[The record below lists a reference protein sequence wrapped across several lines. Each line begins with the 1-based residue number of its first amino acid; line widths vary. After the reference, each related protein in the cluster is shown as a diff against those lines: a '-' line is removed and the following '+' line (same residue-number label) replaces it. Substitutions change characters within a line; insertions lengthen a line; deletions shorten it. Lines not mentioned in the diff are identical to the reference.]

1 MATQTGATASTT
13 PETRTMTL
21 AQEGLI
27 AGLIGAATIAV
38 WFLILDSLS
47 GRPLYTPTVLGSA
60 LFRRGAATPLSEVLP
75 DLEMVLM
82 FTWVHGLVFVVIG
95 GIVARLLALA
105 ERNSSLGFGILM
117 LFVFFECGFVVAAM
131 FFAEPILHSH
141 GPRCSSPTCSPR
153 RRWGGTSGCVT
164 RLSGCSR
171 RSGILT
177 RPDPVV

>member
-1 MATQTGATASTT
+1 MAAQTGATASTT

-131 FFAEPILHSH
+131 FFAEPILHALAWPAVLVANMLATAAMGGYFWVRH
-141 GPRCSSPTCSPR
+141 PTLRVQP
-153 RRWGGTSGCVT
+153 
-164 RLSGCSR
+164 
-171 RSGILT
+171 
-177 RPDPVV
+177 